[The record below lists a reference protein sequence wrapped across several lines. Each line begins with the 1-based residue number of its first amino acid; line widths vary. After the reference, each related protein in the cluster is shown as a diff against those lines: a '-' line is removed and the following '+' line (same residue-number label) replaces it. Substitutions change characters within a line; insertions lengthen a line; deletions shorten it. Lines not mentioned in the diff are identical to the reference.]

1 MTRMEIVTRRE
12 RRRSW
17 SDEEKLRFVT
27 EADASGL
34 SVAEFARRNDL
45 YPQQL
50 YTWRREFRRLWAA
63 KREPADS
70 VKFLPVE
77 LNASESTANGRGD
90 RAEAA
95 AGTIEIGLAN
105 GRVLRVPV
113 EIDADRLGGFIRA
126 LEDA

>member
-1 MTRMEIVTRRE
+1 MARMEIVTRRE

-17 SDEEKLRFVT
+17 SDEEKLRLVT

-70 VKFLPVE
+70 VTFLPVDF
-77 LNASESTANGRGD
+77 NAAAPTASESG
-90 RAEAA
+90 EAA
-95 AGTIEIGLAN
+95 AGTIEIGLVN

-113 EIDADRLGGFIRA
+113 EIDADRLGGLIRV

>member
-1 MTRMEIVTRRE
+1 MGRMEIVTRRE

-17 SDEEKLRFVT
+17 SDEEKLRFVR
-27 EADASGL
+27 EAEASGL
-34 SVAEFARRNDL
+34 SVAEFARRHDL

-63 KREPADS
+63 KCEPADS
-70 VKFLPVE
+70 VTFLPVD
-77 LNASESTANGRGD
+77 LSAAGPTASESG
-90 RAEAA
+90 EAA
-95 AGTIEIGLAN
+95 GGTIEIGLAN

-113 EIDADRLGGFIRA
+113 EIDVDRLGGLVRV